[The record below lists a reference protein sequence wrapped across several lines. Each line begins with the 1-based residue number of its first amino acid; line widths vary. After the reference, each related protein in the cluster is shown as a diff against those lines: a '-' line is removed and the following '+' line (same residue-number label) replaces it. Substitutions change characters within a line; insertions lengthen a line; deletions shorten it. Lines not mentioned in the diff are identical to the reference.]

1 MTPLMLGIMFGF
13 IGFIL
18 KPAALFDEGIGVG
31 LFTFLLLFVWP
42 SSLYYILVFPRNY
55 NCMTFVRKE
64 MSYRE
69 LKKEIEETYFQE
81 PIILEY
87 GHFLISDKWI
97 VLGTNLNNPTCIP
110 RERIDEVRVSL
121 GDIKKGINP
130 IIINGVIIS
139 LTLDNGK
146 KAQTGYLVKNED
158 IEIAD
163 YILEREFPG
172 KYVNAL
178 GELVLED
185 DEVED

>member
-1 MTPLMLGIMFGF
+1 MTPLMVALLCGFLGFMMEPSMLFEDGVVK
-13 IGFIL
+13 GLLFIL
-18 KPAALFDEGIGVG
+18 FM
-31 LFTFLLLFVWP
+31 FVWP

-81 PIILEY
+81 PISLEY

-97 VLGTNLNNPTCIP
+97 VLGTNLNNPICILKS
-110 RERIDEVRVSL
+110 RIDKVIVTY
-121 GDIKKGINP
+121 GDMQKGINP
-130 IIINGVIIS
+130 IESNGIIIS
-139 LTLDNGK
+139 LTLNNGK
-146 KAQTGYLVKNED
+146 KTQTGYLKYSDVEMA
-158 IEIAD
+158 E
-163 YILEREFPG
+163 YTLEKEFPG

>member
-42 SSLYYILVFPRNY
+42 SSLYYTLVFPRNY

-81 PIILEY
+81 PISLEH

-97 VLGTNLNNPTCIP
+97 VLGTNLNNPICILKS
-110 RERIDEVRVSL
+110 RIDKVIVTY
-121 GDIKKGINP
+121 GDMQKGINP
-130 IIINGVIIS
+130 IESNGIIIS
-139 LTLDNGK
+139 LTLNNGK
-146 KAQTGYLVKNED
+146 KTQTGYLKYSD
-158 IEIAD
+158 
-163 YILEREFPG
+163 LEMAEYTLEKEFPG